1 MLVSVVVGIIGVF
14 GLLIGSFLNV
24 VVYRVPAK
32 RSIVSPPSAC
42 PHCGAPIRW
51 ADNIPVV
58 SWIVLRGKC
67 RDCGAPISVRYPLVE
82 LGTGV
87 FFAGVA
93 LWFLLTQLPREPW
106 SSIPTT
112 VAPVLA
118 LIAYLNLAADSIAL
132 ALIDL
137 DTRTLPNRI
146 VLPSYLVGAALL
158 GASGFLA
165 GDLTA
170 LATAATG
177 AAALFLFYFLL
188 ALVYPRGMGM
198 GDVKLAGLLG
208 LFLGFLGWQA
218 IVVGAFAAF
227 VLGGIFSIVL
237 VAMRRASGKTA
248 VPFGPW
254 MLLGAWL
261 GILFGSDIMGTYLG
275 LFGIS

>member
-93 LWFLLTQLPREPW
+93 LWFLLTQVRRLAW
-106 SSIPTT
+106 SCIPTW

-118 LIAYLNLAADSIAL
+118 LIAYLYLAAVSIAL

>member
-1 MLVSVVVGIIGVF
+1 MDSLAIIGVGVF

-32 RSIVSPPSAC
+32 RSIVSPPSSC
-42 PHCGAPIRW
+42 PRCGAAIRW
-51 ADNIPVV
+51 YDNFPVV
-58 SWIVLRGKC
+58 SWLVLRGRC
-67 RDCGAPISVRYPLVE
+67 RDCHAPISVRYPLVE
-82 LGTGV
+82 FGTGV
-87 FFAGVA
+87 FFAIVTA
-93 LWFLLTQLPREPW
+93 WFLLTQLPDEPW
-106 SSIPTT
+106 SG
-112 VAPVLA
+112 VAATFASGLA
-118 LIAYLNLAADSIAL
+118 LVAYLYLAAITVAL

-146 VLPSYLVGAALL
+146 VLPGYLVGAVLL
-158 GASGFLA
+158 GVSGLLA

-170 LATAATG
+170 LLGAAIG
-177 AAALFLFYFLL
+177 AAALFTFYFLL
-188 ALVYPRGMGM
+188 VLAYPRGMGM

-208 LFLGFLGWQA
+208 LFLGFIGWQA

-227 VLGGIFSIVL
+227 LLGGIFSLIL
-237 VAMRRASGKTA
+237 LALRKASGKTA

-261 GILFGSDIMGTYLG
+261 GILFGRDIMSTYLG

>member
-1 MLVSVVVGIIGVF
+1 MDSVAISIIGVF

-67 RDCGAPISVRYPLVE
+67 RDCCAPISARYPLVE

-87 FFAGVA
+87 FFAAVA
-93 LWFLLTQLPREPW
+93 LWFLLTRLPDAAW
-106 SSIPTT
+106 TDLPTT
-112 VAPVLA
+112 LASALA
-118 LIAYLNLAADSIAL
+118 LIAYLYLAAISVAL

-137 DTRTLPNRI
+137 DTHTLPNRI
-146 VLPSYLVGAALL
+146 VLPGYVVGAVLL
-158 GASGFLA
+158 GGSGLVA
-165 GDLTA
+165 GDFAA
-170 LATAATG
+170 LATAAIG
-177 AAALFLFYFLL
+177 AAAMFLLYFLL
-188 ALVYPRGMGM
+188 ALAYPRGMGM

-208 LFLGFLGWQA
+208 LFLGFLGWEA

-227 VLGGIFSIVL
+227 LLGGIFSIVL
-237 VAMRRASGKTA
+237 VTLKRASAKTA